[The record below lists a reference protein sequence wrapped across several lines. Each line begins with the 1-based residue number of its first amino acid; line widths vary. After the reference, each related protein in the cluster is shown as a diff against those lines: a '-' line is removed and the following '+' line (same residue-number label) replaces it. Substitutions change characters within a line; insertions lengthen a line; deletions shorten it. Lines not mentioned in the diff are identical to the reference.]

1 MALPFSKRELGTLL
15 STQRKLNGLYVFTSV
30 GMIIILWILLGS
42 QIESIN
48 QIFGN
53 LGLNFRIDMHK
64 INNVA
69 FVALTVLILPTMLF
83 WSIRNK
89 LWEGKRALKRYCLIL
104 NLRKEMIDANYRD
117 ERHVT
122 ERVLKI
128 PTIKV
133 EFDNKDMTSGKLIVR
148 DSLEFHDRLA
158 KATFTPS
165 LKGFKVEDFYLSDD
179 GDWWIYNFY
188 SVDSQIQAVFDS
200 LEDYLNWS
208 NETTNRYQLRID
220 KRLSFDLK
228 HTLLVGATRS
238 GKTYGLIGLLLQM
251 INKSIHYELFFADPK
266 NDQLRKI
273 GNWINAKNTAYTT
286 ENIVDLI
293 DRVYQRLIARE
304 QEMAE
309 ATLNRMTG
317 DYCDVELEPIFLIF
331 DEFSSFIN
339 VLDNK
344 EKKIVLGKLTAIV
357 QRGAGAGVFLF
368 LIMQKSDATTLPTAI
383 RSNLLLKIVLGN
395 ASSTT
400 YTTTFESSSDVPN
413 FNFLQGQGVYLDDT
427 MTVPK
432 LLSFP
437 YLRFIDSYNNGEKD
451 PVTLWKWR

>member
-1 MALPFSKRELGTLL
+1 ML
-15 STQRKLNGLYVFTSV
+15 STKRKLNGLYVFTSV

-317 DYCDVELEPIFLIF
+317 DYRDVELEPIFLIF

-413 FNFLQGQGVYLDDT
+413 FNFLHGQGVYLDAT

-432 LLSFP
+432 LLRFP

>member
-1 MALPFSKRELGTLL
+1 MLD
-15 STQRKLNGLYVFTSV
+15 LNNK
-30 GMIIILWILLGS
+30 
-42 QIESIN
+42 SIN
-48 QIFGN
+48 QAFEIV
-53 LGLNFRIDMHK
+53 GLDFRINMQ
-64 INNVA
+64 
-69 FVALTVLILPTMLF
+69 TVNSILSIAVTTVILPTLLL

-89 LWEGKRALKRYCLIL
+89 VWEGKRALKRYFLTL
-104 NLRKEMIDANYRD
+104 NLRKEMLDANYRE

-122 ERVLKI
+122 KRIAQI

-133 EFDNKDMTSGKLIVR
+133 EFDSKEMISGKLIVR

-188 SVDSQIQAVFDS
+188 SVDSQIQVAFES
-200 LEDYLNWS
+200 LEEYLNWS
-208 NETTNRYQLRID
+208 NETTNKYQLRID

-228 HTLLVGATRS
+228 HTLLVGSTRT

-273 GNWINAKNTAYTT
+273 GNWVSAGNTAYTS
-286 ENIVDLI
+286 ENIINLI
-293 DRVYQRLIARE
+293 DRVYQRLIERE

-317 DYCDVELEPIFLIF
+317 DYRDVELEPIFLVF

-339 VLDNK
+339 VLDSK
-344 EKKIVLGKLTAIV
+344 ERKNVLGMLTAIV
-357 QRGAGAGVFLF
+357 QRGAGAGVFLL

-383 RSNLLLKIVLGN
+383 RSNLLLKIGLGN

-400 YTTTFESSSDVPN
+400 YTTTFESSSDIPV
-413 FNFLQGQGVYLDDT
+413 FNFRQGQGVFLDDT
-427 MTVPK
+427 MTVPR
-432 LLSFP
+432 LVSFP
-437 YLRFIDSYNNGEKD
+437 YLRFLDEYNNGNKD
-451 PVTLWKWR
+451 PASLWKH

>member
-1 MALPFSKRELGTLL
+1 ML

-317 DYCDVELEPIFLIF
+317 DYRDVELEPIFLIF

>member
-1 MALPFSKRELGTLL
+1 
-15 STQRKLNGLYVFTSV
+15 
-30 GMIIILWILLGS
+30 
-42 QIESIN
+42 
-48 QIFGN
+48 
-53 LGLNFRIDMHK
+53 
-64 INNVA
+64 
-69 FVALTVLILPTMLF
+69 
-83 WSIRNK
+83 
-89 LWEGKRALKRYCLIL
+89 
-104 NLRKEMIDANYRD
+104 
-117 ERHVT
+117 
-122 ERVLKI
+122 
-128 PTIKV
+128 
-133 EFDNKDMTSGKLIVR
+133 
-148 DSLEFHDRLA
+148 
-158 KATFTPS
+158 
-165 LKGFKVEDFYLSDD
+165 
-179 GDWWIYNFY
+179 
-188 SVDSQIQAVFDS
+188 
-200 LEDYLNWS
+200 
-208 NETTNRYQLRID
+208 
-220 KRLSFDLK
+220 
-228 HTLLVGATRS
+228 
-238 GKTYGLIGLLLQM
+238 M

-317 DYCDVELEPIFLIF
+317 DYRDVELEPIFLIF

>member
-1 MALPFSKRELGTLL
+1 MN
-15 STQRKLNGLYVFTSV
+15 QVFEAV
-30 GMIIILWILLGS
+30 GI
-42 QIESIN
+42 
-48 QIFGN
+48 
-53 LGLNFRIDMHK
+53 NFRIEIQK
-64 INNVA
+64 VNNIFLVA
-69 FVALTVLILPTMLF
+69 VTMIIFPTILF
-83 WSIRNK
+83 WSLRNK
-89 LWEGKRALKRYCLIL
+89 IWEGKRALKRYFLIL

-122 ERVLKI
+122 ERVVQM

-133 EFDNKDMTSGKLIVR
+133 EFDNKEMTSGKLIVR
-148 DSLEFHDRLA
+148 DSLE
-158 KATFTPS
+158 
-165 LKGFKVEDFYLSDD
+165 E
-179 GDWWIYNFY
+179 
-188 SVDSQIQAVFDS
+188 
-200 LEDYLNWS
+200 YLNWS
-208 NETTNRYQLRID
+208 NETTNKFQLRID
-220 KRLSFDLK
+220 NRLSFDLK

-273 GNWINAKNTAYTT
+273 GNWINGKNTAYTT
-286 ENIVDLI
+286 ENIIDLI
-293 DRVYQRLIARE
+293 DRVYQRLIERE
-304 QEMAE
+304 QEMSE

-317 DYCDVELEPIFLIF
+317 DYRDVELEPIFLVF

-344 EKKIVLGKLTAIV
+344 EKKSVLGKLTAIV

-368 LIMQKSDATTLPTAI
+368 LIMQKSDAATLPTAI
-383 RSNLLLKIVLGN
+383 RSNLLLKVVLGN

-400 YTTTFESSSDVPN
+400 YTTTFESSSDVPV
-413 FNFLQGQGVYLDDT
+413 FNFRQGQGVFLDDT

-437 YLRFIDSYNNGEKD
+437 YLRFIDSYNNGEKN
-451 PVTLWKWR
+451 PVSLWKRTQLQ

>member
-1 MALPFSKRELGTLL
+1 MRT
-15 STQRKLNGLYVFTSV
+15 TQRKLNGLYVFGSTLL
-30 GMIIILWILLGS
+30 IIVIWILLRYQS
-42 QIESIN
+42 ELIN
-48 QIFGN
+48 QVFEAVS
-53 LGLNFRIDMHK
+53 LNYRIK
-64 INNVA
+64 IQKVNNVV
-69 FVALTVLILPTMLF
+69 FVAVIMIISPTILF
-83 WSIRNK
+83 WAIRNK
-89 LWEGKRALKRYCLIL
+89 IWEGKKALKRYFLIL
-104 NLRKEMIDANYRD
+104 SLRKEMIDANYRD

-122 ERVLKI
+122 ERVVQI

-133 EFDNKDMTSGKLIVR
+133 DFDNKEMTSGKLIVR

-188 SVDSQIQAVFDS
+188 SVDSQNQVVFES
-200 LEDYLNWS
+200 LEEYLNWA
-208 NETTNRYQLRID
+208 NETTDKYQLRID
-220 KRLSFDLK
+220 LRLSLDLK

-251 INKSIHYELFFADPK
+251 VNKSIYYELFFADPK

-273 GNWINAKNTAYTT
+273 GNWINTQNTAYTT
-286 ENIVDLI
+286 ENIIDLI
-293 DRVYQRLIARE
+293 SRVYQRLLERE
-304 QEMAE
+304 QEMAQ

-317 DYCDVELEPIFLIF
+317 DYRDVGLEPIFLVF

-344 EKKIVLGKLTAIV
+344 EKKSVLGMLTAIV

-368 LIMQKSDATTLPTAI
+368 LIMQKSDANTLPTAI

-400 YTTTFESSSDVPN
+400 YTTTFESSSDVPA
-413 FNFLQGQGVYLDDT
+413 FNFQQGQGVFLDDT

-437 YLRFIDSYNNGEKD
+437 YLRFIDSYNDGVKD
-451 PVTLWKWR
+451 PVTLWKRRQLQ

>member
-1 MALPFSKRELGTLL
+1 ML

-238 GKTYGLIGLLLQM
+238 GKTY
-251 INKSIHYELFFADPK
+251 
-266 NDQLRKI
+266 
-273 GNWINAKNTAYTT
+273 
-286 ENIVDLI
+286 
-293 DRVYQRLIARE
+293 
-304 QEMAE
+304 
-309 ATLNRMTG
+309 
-317 DYCDVELEPIFLIF
+317 
-331 DEFSSFIN
+331 
-339 VLDNK
+339 
-344 EKKIVLGKLTAIV
+344 
-357 QRGAGAGVFLF
+357 
-368 LIMQKSDATTLPTAI
+368 
-383 RSNLLLKIVLGN
+383 
-395 ASSTT
+395 
-400 YTTTFESSSDVPN
+400 
-413 FNFLQGQGVYLDDT
+413 
-427 MTVPK
+427 
-432 LLSFP
+432 
-437 YLRFIDSYNNGEKD
+437 
-451 PVTLWKWR
+451 

>member
-1 MALPFSKRELGTLL
+1 MLD
-15 STQRKLNGLYVFTSV
+15 LNNK
-30 GMIIILWILLGS
+30 
-42 QIESIN
+42 SIN
-48 QIFGN
+48 QAFEIV
-53 LGLNFRIDMHK
+53 GLDFRINMQ
-64 INNVA
+64 
-69 FVALTVLILPTMLF
+69 TVNSILSIAVTTVILPTLLL

-89 LWEGKRALKRYCLIL
+89 VWEGKRALKRYFLTL
-104 NLRKEMIDANYRD
+104 NLRKEMLDANYRE

-122 ERVLKI
+122 KRIAQI

-133 EFDNKDMTSGKLIVR
+133 EFDSKEMISGKLIVR

-188 SVDSQIQAVFDS
+188 SVDSQIQVAFES
-200 LEDYLNWS
+200 LEEYLNWS
-208 NETTNRYQLRID
+208 NETTNKYQLRID

-228 HTLLVGATRS
+228 HTLLVGSTRT

-273 GNWINAKNTAYTT
+273 GNWVSAGNTAYTS
-286 ENIVDLI
+286 ENIINLI
-293 DRVYQRLIARE
+293 DRVYQRLIERE

-317 DYCDVELEPIFLIF
+317 DYRDVELEPIFLVF

-339 VLDNK
+339 VLDSK
-344 EKKIVLGKLTAIV
+344 ERKNVLGMLTAIV
-357 QRGAGAGVFLF
+357 QRGAGAGVFLL

-400 YTTTFESSSDVPN
+400 YTTTFESSSDIPV
-413 FNFLQGQGVYLDDT
+413 FNFRQGQGVFLDDT
-427 MTVPK
+427 MTVPR
-432 LLSFP
+432 LVSFP
-437 YLRFIDSYNNGEKD
+437 YLRFLDEYNNGNKD
-451 PVTLWKWR
+451 PASLWKH

>member
-1 MALPFSKRELGTLL
+1 MLD
-15 STQRKLNGLYVFTSV
+15 LNNK
-30 GMIIILWILLGS
+30 
-42 QIESIN
+42 SIN
-48 QIFGN
+48 QAFEIV
-53 LGLNFRIDMHK
+53 GLDFRINMQ
-64 INNVA
+64 
-69 FVALTVLILPTMLF
+69 TVNSILSIAVTTVILPTLLL

-89 LWEGKRALKRYCLIL
+89 VWEGKRALKRYFLTL
-104 NLRKEMIDANYRD
+104 NLRKEMLDANYRE

-122 ERVLKI
+122 KRIAQI

-133 EFDNKDMTSGKLIVR
+133 EFDSKEMISGKLIVR

-188 SVDSQIQAVFDS
+188 SVDSQIQVAFES
-200 LEDYLNWS
+200 LEEYLNWS
-208 NETTNRYQLRID
+208 NETTNKYQLRID

-228 HTLLVGATRS
+228 HTLLVGSTRT

-273 GNWINAKNTAYTT
+273 GNWVSAGNTAYTS
-286 ENIVDLI
+286 ENIINLI
-293 DRVYQRLIARE
+293 DRVYQRLIERE

-309 ATLNRMTG
+309 TTLNRMTG
-317 DYCDVELEPIFLIF
+317 DYRDVELEPIFLVF

-339 VLDNK
+339 VLDSK
-344 EKKIVLGKLTAIV
+344 ERKNVLGMLTAIV
-357 QRGAGAGVFLF
+357 QRGAGAGVFLL

-400 YTTTFESSSDVPN
+400 YTTTFESSSDIPV
-413 FNFLQGQGVYLDDT
+413 FNFRQGQGVFLDDT
-427 MTVPK
+427 MTVPR
-432 LLSFP
+432 LVSFP
-437 YLRFIDSYNNGEKD
+437 YLRFLDEYNNGNKD
-451 PVTLWKWR
+451 PASLWKH